1 MSQMVFDI
9 LKNLNQSRTEMGAIL
24 FLSLENIN

>member
-9 LKNLNQSRTEMGAIL
+9 FKDLNQSRTKMGAIW
-24 FLSLENIN
+24 FLSLENIT